1 MTDYR
6 ERQIVAPA
14 TLDAAGPEAA
24 AIFDHVLTT
33 RKLGWLPNMFAVMG
47 KSPKAL
53 EAVAMVGE
61 HVRFNSNLDEDLRE
75 MVICEVS
82 AILGNKYEWRHH
94 IHKVPERLRPM
105 IGSAAIEDEPAPTGP
120 ALRFARLLAAGE
132 TASDELVDSL
142 KQTMG
147 EDGLIDLT
155 VMVGYYQLLATFC
168 AVLGV
173 EVEEAMPHVPM
184 PLKGT

>member
-1 MTDYR
+1 M
-6 ERQIVAPA
+6 
-14 TLDAAGPEAA
+14 DAAGDEAR
-24 AIFDHVLTT
+24 AIFEHVLTT
-33 RKLGWLPNMFAVMG
+33 RKLGFMPNMFAVMG

-53 EAVAMVGE
+53 EAVASVGE
-61 HVRFNSNLDEDLRE
+61 HVRFHSALDEDLRE

-82 AILGNKYEWRHH
+82 AILGNKYEWCHH

-105 IGSAAIEDEPAPTGP
+105 IGSAAIEDEPAPTGQ

-132 TASDELVDSL
+132 IVPDALVDSL
-142 KQTMG
+142 KETMG

-173 EVEEAMPHVPM
+173 EVEGAMPHVAM

>member
-6 ERQIVAPA
+6 ERQVVAPA
-14 TLDAAGPEAA
+14 TLEGAGVMAAG
-24 AIFDHVLTT
+24 IFDHVLST

-53 EAVAMVGE
+53 ESVASVGE
-61 HVRFNSNLDEDLRE
+61 HVRFHSALDEDLRE
-75 MVICEVS
+75 MIICEVS
-82 AILGNKYEWRHH
+82 AIRGNKYEWRHH
-94 IHKVPERLRPM
+94 IHKVPERLRLL
-105 IGSAAIEDEPAPTGP
+105 IGSTAIEDEPAPVGP

-132 TASDELVDSL
+132 TVSDELVDSL
-142 KQTMG
+142 KETMG

-173 EVEEAMPHVPM
+173 EVEDAMPHVAM

>member
-6 ERQIVAPA
+6 ERQVVAAADLGAAEPA
-14 TLDAAGPEAA
+14 AR
-24 AIFDHVLTT
+24 AIFDHVLAT
-33 RKLGWLPNMFAVMG
+33 RKLGFMPNMFAVMG
-47 KSPKAL
+47 RSPGAL
-53 EAVAMVGE
+53 EAVAAVGE
-61 HVRFNSNLDEDLRE
+61 HVRFHSALGKDLRE